1 MMNQNPCSIPTLC
14 RSNLIMVLK
23 IKTIDFDIL
32 NNTNEK
38 NNEESQTTIKLNKNK
53 ELENNISQFEPK
65 PTIEFSS

>member
-1 MMNQNPCSIPTLC
+1 MLDSDSLQVESYNGIKNKN
-14 RSNLIMVLK
+14 NLL
-23 IKTIDFDIL
+23 DFDIL